1 LLAGQKTEEPES
13 LDLTA
18 IAFLVLQDLAFEY
31 GLRLEDVI
39 KKITA

>member
-1 LLAGQKTEEPES
+1 VVAGLKADEPES

-31 GLRLEDVI
+31 GLRLEDAI

>member
-1 LLAGQKTEEPES
+1 MIAGQKADEPES